1 MMPCTSTPSNPLS
14 FSGWPTLLVSKGSGF
29 SVLSDLWQKTRLA
42 LPPGLTP
49 ERLGCDP
56 PKNVTNSK
64 SDSLSFLS
72 SIIAIT
78 LNPHPLKKQTQTVR
92 YTQPPNHR
100 KAGPPADSCDALAAS
115 ARSAGISSIFGLP
128 SPSGAYRC

>member
-56 PKNVTNSK
+56 PKSVTNSK

-72 SIIAIT
+72 SIIASP
-78 LNPHPLKKQTQTVR
+78 LNPHPLKYQTQRVR
-92 YTQPPNHR
+92 HPKLPNR
-100 KAGPPADSCDALAAS
+100 LKAGPPACRGCLQ
-115 ARSAGISSIFGLP
+115 INQE
-128 SPSGAYRC
+128 